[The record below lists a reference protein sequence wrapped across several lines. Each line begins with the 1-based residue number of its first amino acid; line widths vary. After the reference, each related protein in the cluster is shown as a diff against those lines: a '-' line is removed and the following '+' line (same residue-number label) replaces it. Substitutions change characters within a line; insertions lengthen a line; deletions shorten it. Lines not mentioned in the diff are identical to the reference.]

1 MSTNVA
7 YAGFSLKLNE
17 ELQTEK
23 SLKRIAKLLGFE
35 WDDNDEWDD
44 LMYNEKDNMNRW
56 KPMMDYSGK
65 YGFIWVTD
73 YDYDATD
80 LEYKQPIGA
89 MGTALKDFVD
99 KTNIIPKEQIY
110 AFAQIYY
117 NGSDDPFKF

>member
-35 WDDNDEWDD
+35 WEDNDEWDD

-99 KTNIIPKEQIY
+99 KTNIMPKEQIY

>member
-99 KTNIIPKEQIY
+99 KTNIMPKEQIY